1 MGRTV
6 RCFPAAGIPGSGACA
21 AARRVPVLLAAL
33 PQRCS
38 GLHGSFLAEVE
49 LGSSRARSWGREP
62 GLKEPRV
69 TGVGPELPWPGKRR
83 PKSRDAVALSAV
95 GRTMGN
101 EGKRRKTKP
110 EVEEAC
116 RARFRQ
122 MRFPALCTTPCQA
135 PLSTTRAHCRQ
146 LLIRDRQQPVPAPN

>member
-1 MGRTV
+1 MRPLARPSEEMGRTV

-101 EGKRRKTKP
+101 EGKRSRKWKRP
-110 EVEEAC
+110 AAPGSDRC
-116 RARFRQ
+116 GSLLYAR
-122 MRFPALCTTPCQA
+122 P
-135 PLSTTRAHCRQ
+135 
-146 LLIRDRQQPVPAPN
+146 PVRHL